1 MLIERTQHLGVGY
14 YERNNNRL
22 DYANGYKP
30 KQVKTRISELDL
42 LVPQMM
48 KLFLVT
54 MSGLMQSMVI
64 GLTMKNT
71 PSGVANNIGS
81 SVANLKSLEVIMNP
95 ECSSQVL

>member
-1 MLIERTQHLGVGY
+1 ML
-14 YERNNNRL
+14 
-22 DYANGYKP
+22 
-30 KQVKTRISELDL
+30 ISELDL

-81 SVANLKSLEVIMNP
+81 RTPYRRLRLLRIHQLNYYH
-95 ECSSQVL
+95 

>member
-1 MLIERTQHLGVGY
+1 MLYLWIKFTILM
-14 YERNNNRL
+14 
-22 DYANGYKP
+22 
-30 KQVKTRISELDL
+30 KQLNFIDTV
-42 LVPQMM
+42 
-48 KLFLVT
+48 
-54 MSGLMQSMVI
+54 QSMVI

>member
-64 GLTMKNT
+64 GLTIKNT
-71 PSGVANNIGS
+71 ANNIRSGVAN
-81 SVANLKSLEVIMNP
+81 
-95 ECSSQVL
+95 